1 MLGPVLFQKAG
12 YSVATGIC
20 IFAAQMMKPEQ
31 ELLPGLFR
39 TEYSNLVG
47 VLCYKFGIENIAI
60 AEDIVSDTFLTAME
74 TWSLH
79 ETPDNPKAWL
89 YTVAKNKTRNY
100 LKRHSLFNN
109 KIAAE
114 LQYNSATA
122 PEMEI
127 DLSPKNINDSQ
138 LAMMFTLCDPCIPA
152 DAQTTLALHLL
163 CGFGVQEIADAYLTS
178 REVVY
183 KRISRAK
190 EKLREHN
197 IRIQQPGLTAIN
209 DRLEQV
215 LTTLYLL
222 FSEGYYSKSHDVIV
236 RRDLCNEA
244 MRLTLLLIE
253 NEATNKPVVNALYAL
268 MCFHASR
275 LDARVTGTG
284 EAVLYENQD
293 ETLWNRSLIKKGIEY
308 LNLASR
314 GSYISRYHLEA
325 GIAYWHTHKEDEP
338 AKWEGILQLY
348 NQLLQIEYS
357 PIAAL
362 NRTFAL
368 AKARGKA
375 AGIKEAEKLQLT
387 QNPFY
392 FSLLGSLYT
401 DIDNDAALQHYGTA
415 LALANTAADRQT
427 IRKHID
433 RIIQADEASR
443 K

>member
-1 MLGPVLFQKAG
+1 
-12 YSVATGIC
+12 
-20 IFAAQMMKPEQ
+20 MMKPEQ

-39 TEYSNLVG
+39 TEYGNLVS
-47 VLCYKFGIENIAI
+47 VLCYKFGIENIAV

-74 TWSLH
+74 TWSLK
-79 ETPDNPKAWL
+79 EIPGNPKAWL
-89 YTVAKNKTRNY
+89 YTVAKNKTQNY
-100 LKRHSLFNN
+100 LKRHSLFNK

-114 LQYNSATA
+114 LKHNSVTTQ
-122 PEMEI
+122 EIEI

-138 LAMMFTLCDPCIPA
+138 LAMMFTVCDPCIPA
-152 DAQTTLALHLL
+152 DAQTSLALHLL

-178 REVVY
+178 KEVVY

-197 IRIQQPGLTAIN
+197 IRIQHPGLTAIS

-222 FSEGYYSKSHDVIV
+222 FSEGHYSKSHDLIV

-253 NEATNKPVVNALYAL
+253 NDVTNKPAVNALYAL

-275 LDARVTGTG
+275 LDARITGTG
-284 EAVLYENQD
+284 EAVLYEDQD
-293 ETLWNRSLIKKGIEY
+293 ETLWDRSLVEKGIEH

-325 GIAYWHTHKEDEP
+325 GIAYWHTHKEDTP
-338 AKWEGILQLY
+338 AKWEEILQLY

-375 AGIKEAEKLQLT
+375 AGIKEAEKLQLNS
-387 QNPFY
+387 NPFY
-392 FSLLGSLYT
+392 FSLLGNLYT
-401 DIDNDAALQHYGTA
+401 DIDNATALQHYTTA
-415 LALANTAADRQT
+415 LEFANTAADKQT
-427 IRKHID
+427 IRIHMEK
-433 RIIQADEASR
+433 IIHEIKTSG